1 MQNYLEWEGDRMV
14 SNGGIVSEAKA
25 SSQPELASEVR
36 AEQLQFIEF
45 QLDSHIFAA
54 LETEIVQE
62 VLSIKAQNVVPV
74 PNMPS
79 TVLGLMSRR
88 GRVYWTIDLAMMLGL
103 PHLSAEVKQYEV
115 MILNVENLLLAV
127 AVPKIKGMIKVSV
140 NLVSTSTQ
148 SCPTTLK
155 SYSKGSMTLHQE
167 DQMRSPRV
175 IYVLKA
181 EAIARSGILHS

>member
-1 MQNYLEWEGDRMV
+1 MV
-14 SNGGIVSEAKA
+14 SNGGIVSEAQA
-25 SSQPELASEVR
+25 SPQPELESEIKVEHR
-36 AEQLQFIEF
+36 QFIEF
-45 QLDSHIFAA
+45 QMDGQILAA

-62 VLSIKAQNVVPV
+62 VLSVKAKAVVPV

-103 PHLSAEVKQYEV
+103 QPLSDFVNQYEV
-115 MILNVENLLLAV
+115 MILNVENLFLAV
-127 AVPKIKGMIKVSV
+127 AVPKIKGTIKVPA

-155 SYSKGSMTLHQE
+155 SYVKGCMTLHQE
-167 DQMRSPRV
+167 EQMRAPRV